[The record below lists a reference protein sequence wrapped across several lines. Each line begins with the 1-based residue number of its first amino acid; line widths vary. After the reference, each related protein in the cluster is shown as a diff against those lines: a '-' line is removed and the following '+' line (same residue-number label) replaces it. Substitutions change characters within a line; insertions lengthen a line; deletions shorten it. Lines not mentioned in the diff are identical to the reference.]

1 MSDLKLI
8 TTEELKAKLDSKENF
23 NFWNVLT
30 DEYYNGELIPGS
42 IRISL
47 DVVGKTA
54 RSLDLPKDKEIIVYC
69 AGPGCPQSKTAQ
81 EKLTALGYTNV
92 LTYEGGIEEW
102 QKAGYA
108 IDSQFAEI
116 A

>member
-1 MSDLKLI
+1 MSELKLI
-8 TTEELKAKLDSKENF
+8 TTEELKAKLDSKEYL

-42 IRISL
+42 IRVSL

-54 RSLDLPKDKEIIVYC
+54 KSLEIPKDKEIIVYC
-69 AGPGCPQSKTAQ
+69 AGSSCPQSKTAQ
-81 EKLTALGYTNV
+81 EKLNALGYTNV
-92 LTYEGGIEEW
+92 HTYEGGIEEW

-108 IDSQFAEI
+108 IEKQFAET